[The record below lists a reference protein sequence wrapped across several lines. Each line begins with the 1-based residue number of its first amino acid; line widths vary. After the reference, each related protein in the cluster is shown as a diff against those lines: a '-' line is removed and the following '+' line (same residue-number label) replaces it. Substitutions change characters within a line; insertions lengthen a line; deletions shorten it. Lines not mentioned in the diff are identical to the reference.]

1 MALDTPATSLA
12 ARDPLDL
19 STSQDAVL
27 AVRSAVKKVRSPNL
41 VVMGGANRDVN
52 LRVRSLPLHGETV
65 ASAKPVIYRGGK
77 GANQAVQAALLMNR
91 GSEEPSADDD
101 AAKKKQL
108 AKTDGRV
115 ALICKLGADETGS
128 EYRNYLQNI
137 GIDMTGVLTAKGE
150 PTGCAYVTV
159 AQDGENTIVYVQ
171 GANNCLTS
179 EDLRNPELTALIQN
193 AKVFACENGVR
204 GDVIVAALK
213 LAKCSPENVVTVFTP
228 APVATVPLE
237 AFAYSDF
244 VVVNENEARE
254 LYSLTP
260 VTKTQDTAGNVFEE
274 REGSDDEWPS
284 LSKCGDSDKPFPSPA
299 ALRSK
304 LVLLGQ
310 KATTVLGAEREDE
323 ARETVRVRGGVHPA
337 ECNVIVTKGKDG
349 CTLIRQRSDGN
360 HRVSV
365 QYFEQKRRVPPAQ
378 VVDTVGAGDS
388 FCGAFVYFLG
398 EEGLSVNEAIEKAGI
413 VASFS
418 VQKRGAS
425 ESYADRELL
434 RGVVFE

>member
-19 STSQDAVL
+19 STSQDAAL

-52 LRVRSLPLHGETV
+52 LRVRSLPLPGETV
-65 ASAKPVIYRGGK
+65 ASAKAVLYHGGK

-91 GSEEPSADDD
+91 ETDKPSADDD

-108 AKTDGRV
+108 AKTDGKV

-128 EYRNYLQNI
+128 EYRNYLQNV
-137 GIDMTGVLTAKGE
+137 GIDMTGVLMAKGE

-159 AQDGENTIVYVQ
+159 AKDGENTIVYVQ
-171 GANNCLTS
+171 GANNCLTAD
-179 EDLRNPELTALIQN
+179 DLSSPELTGLIQN

-228 APVATVPLE
+228 APVASVPLE
-237 AFAYSDF
+237 AFAYSDY

-274 REGSDDEWPS
+274 REASDDEWPS
-284 LSKCGDSDKPFPSPA
+284 LIKSGGSDKPFPSPA

-310 KATTVLGAEREDE
+310 KATTVLGAAREDE
-323 ARETVRVRGGVHPA
+323 AREAGRVRGVHPA

-349 CTLIRQRSDGN
+349 CTLIRQRSAGN

-398 EEGLSVNEAIEKAGI
+398 EEGLSVNDAIEKAGI

-418 VQKRGAS
+418 VQKQGAS
-425 ESYADRELL
+425 ESYAGRELL